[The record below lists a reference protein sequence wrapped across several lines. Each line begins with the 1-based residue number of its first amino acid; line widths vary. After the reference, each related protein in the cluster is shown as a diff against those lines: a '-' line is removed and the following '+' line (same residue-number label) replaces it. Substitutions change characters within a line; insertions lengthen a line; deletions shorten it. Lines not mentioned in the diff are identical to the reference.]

1 MRHSP
6 LRHLITV
13 TMAVAFVAAVAACG
27 SASPRALPQPDAGVV
42 PAAPVPTTT
51 TPSKAAPTTPTRK
64 ATHSSTSPPTVG
76 NADRCVSVAPG
87 DGFYEG
93 GRVAS
98 AELETPTSR
107 CTTISVSNVG
117 DPTNPTDVCQT
128 FLVAFWPLV
137 DGSLTSTQPVTA
149 CGDNRTVLAR
159 NVPDNAHYIVLY
171 DIDYLGQDVQFR
183 IWH

>member
-13 TMAVAFVAAVAACG
+13 TMALAFVAAVAACG

-51 TPSKAAPTTPTRK
+51 TPSTAAPTTPTRK

-76 NADRCVSVAPG
+76 NGGRCVSISPG
-87 DGFYEG
+87 NGFYEG

-98 AELETPTSR
+98 AEQTTPASS
-107 CTTISVSNVG
+107 CTTISVSNVV
-117 DPTNPTDVCQT
+117 DAANPTDICQT
-128 FLVAFWPLV
+128 FLVGFWPLV
-137 DGSLTSTQPVTA
+137 DLSLTYTQPVTA
-149 CGDNRTVLAR
+149 CGDSRTVLAR
-159 NVPDNAHYIVLY
+159 NVPNNAHYIVLY
-171 DIDYLGQDVQFR
+171 DIDYLDQDVQFR